1 MARRPAACLITMA
14 QGNFLALG
22 ITHWV
27 IASQTGLVAG
37 VAASVAL
44 LLTQTRS
51 RWVIAIVL
59 GVATAIVDYFMH
71 PGMIGLIFLE
81 RHHYGIGRCRIV
93 FCCWRITKIS
103 PRETSSNSSLR
114 QLIRSCLVQALSEAL
129 DRSNHR
135 DQCKYRASASNS
147 IRISN
152 NVAPRNMMPRVKRI

>member
-1 MARRPAACLITMA
+1 MKTKITPFVENIGEATAACLITMA

-81 RHHYGIGRCRIV
+81 VI
-93 FCCWRITKIS
+93 ITGLGAAVLSFAVGALLKFH
-103 PRETSSNSSLR
+103 RE
-114 QLIRSCLVQALSEAL
+114 
-129 DRSNHR
+129 
-135 DQCKYRASASNS
+135 KRAA
-147 IRISN
+147 IQ
-152 NVAPRNMMPRVKRI
+152 V

>member
-1 MARRPAACLITMA
+1 MKTKITPFVENIGEATAACLITMA

-81 RHHYGIGRCRIV
+81 VIITGLGAAVLSFAVGTLLKFHHE
-93 FCCWRITKIS
+93 K
-103 PRETSSNSSLR
+103 
-114 QLIRSCLVQALSEAL
+114 
-129 DRSNHR
+129 
-135 DQCKYRASASNS
+135 RAA
-147 IRISN
+147 IQ
-152 NVAPRNMMPRVKRI
+152 V

>member
-1 MARRPAACLITMA
+1 MKTKITPFVENIGEATAACLITMA

-71 PGMIGLIFLE
+71 PGMIGSIFLE
-81 RHHYGIGRCRIV
+81 VI
-93 FCCWRITKIS
+93 ITGLGAAVLSFAVGALLKFH
-103 PRETSSNSSLR
+103 RE
-114 QLIRSCLVQALSEAL
+114 
-129 DRSNHR
+129 
-135 DQCKYRASASNS
+135 KRAA
-147 IRISN
+147 IQ
-152 NVAPRNMMPRVKRI
+152 V

>member
-1 MARRPAACLITMA
+1 MKTKITPFVENIGEATAACLITMA

-44 LLTQTRS
+44 LLTQIRS

-81 RHHYGIGRCRIV
+81 VI
-93 FCCWRITKIS
+93 ITGVGAAVLSFAVGALLKFH
-103 PRETSSNSSLR
+103 RE
-114 QLIRSCLVQALSEAL
+114 
-129 DRSNHR
+129 
-135 DQCKYRASASNS
+135 KRAA
-147 IRISN
+147 IQ
-152 NVAPRNMMPRVKRI
+152 V

>member
-1 MARRPAACLITMA
+1 MKTKITPFVENIGEATAACLITMA

-71 PGMIGLIFLE
+71 PGMIG
-81 RHHYGIGRCRIV
+81 RRRIV
-93 FCCWRITKIS
+93 FCCWRITKIL

-135 DQCKYRASASNS
+135 DQCKYGQREQLHSHFKQRCAT
-147 IRISN
+147 
-152 NVAPRNMMPRVKRI
+152 

>member
-1 MARRPAACLITMA
+1 MKTKITPFVENIGEATAACLITMA

-71 PGMIGLIFLE
+71 PGMIGPIFLE
-81 RHHYGIGRCRIV
+81 VI
-93 FCCWRITKIS
+93 ITGLGAAVLSFAVGALLKFH
-103 PRETSSNSSLR
+103 RE
-114 QLIRSCLVQALSEAL
+114 
-129 DRSNHR
+129 
-135 DQCKYRASASNS
+135 KRAA
-147 IRISN
+147 IQ
-152 NVAPRNMMPRVKRI
+152 V

>member
-1 MARRPAACLITMA
+1 MKTKITPFVENIGEATAACLITMA

-44 LLTQTRS
+44 LLTQTPS

-71 PGMIGLIFLE
+71 PGMIGPIFLE
-81 RHHYGIGRCRIV
+81 VI
-93 FCCWRITKIS
+93 ITGLGAAVLSFAVGALLKFH
-103 PRETSSNSSLR
+103 RE
-114 QLIRSCLVQALSEAL
+114 
-129 DRSNHR
+129 
-135 DQCKYRASASNS
+135 KRAA
-147 IRISN
+147 IQ
-152 NVAPRNMMPRVKRI
+152 V